1 VSSRYASGD
10 DRGVLVTGCS
20 SGIGRSIAQRLARG
34 GWTVF
39 ATVRREKD
47 RESLLSLGE
56 KNLVPVCPFELTE
69 VDRISRVMDFVGA
82 ELARRG
88 LPGLYA
94 LVNNA
99 GGGSVAPIE
108 LLDLSLF
115 ELELKARLV
124 GTVGLVQKA
133 LPLLRKGGGR
143 IVWIVT
149 PAIIPT
155 PYVADIHACDF
166 AVNCVVRTLGI
177 ELAPWEI
184 PCVQV
189 RCGGIRTGKGLGTTK
204 EVESLLRHPKADLY
218 RERLEAWSRAM
229 AEFDGRRTAPEKVAM
244 LVEKALRSRFPRK
257 RYSVGYMHRAA
268 AFLESLPQ
276 CWVDRILSSRF

>member
-1 VSSRYASGD
+1 MSSHYASGD
-10 DRGVLVTGCS
+10 GRGVLVTGCS

-39 ATVRREKD
+39 ATVRKDQD
-47 RESLLSLGE
+47 REGLSRLGE
-56 KNLVPVCPFELTE
+56 RNLVPVCPFELTE
-69 VDRISRVMDFVGA
+69 GDQVSRAVDFVGA
-82 ELARRG
+82 ELDRRG
-88 LPGLYA
+88 QSGLYA
-94 LVNNA
+94 VVNNA
-99 GGGSVAPIE
+99 GSGSVAPIE

-115 ELELKARLV
+115 ELELKVRLV
-124 GTVGLVQKA
+124 GAVGLVQKA
-133 LPLLRKGGGR
+133 LPLLREGGGR

-155 PYVADIHACDF
+155 PFVADIHACDF

-177 ELAPWEI
+177 ELAPWKI

-189 RCGGIRTGKGLGTTK
+189 RCGGIRTGKGLETTK
-204 EVESLLRHPKADLY
+204 EVESLLRHPKANLY
-218 RERLEAWSRAM
+218 REHIEAWSGAM
-229 AEFDGRRTAPEKVAM
+229 AEFDRRRTPPDKVAM

-276 CWVDRILSSRF
+276 SWVDRILTSRF

>member
-1 VSSRYASGD
+1 MSSDYVSGD
-10 DRGVLVTGCS
+10 GRGVIVTGCS
-20 SGIGRSIAQRLARG
+20 SGIGRSIALRLAQG

-39 ATVRREKD
+39 ATVRKDKD
-47 RESLLSLGE
+47 REALSRLG
-56 KNLVPVCPFELTE
+56 KRNIVPVWPFDLTE
-69 VDRISRVMDFVGA
+69 SDLVSRAVDFVGE
-82 ELARRG
+82 ELARRAHS
-88 LPGLYA
+88 GLYA

-124 GTVGLVQKA
+124 GAVGLVQKT
-133 LPLLRKGGGR
+133 LPLLREGGGR
-143 IVWIVT
+143 ILWIVT

-155 PYVADIHACDF
+155 PYVTDIHACDF

-177 ELAPWEI
+177 ELAPWKI

-189 RCGGIRTGKGLGTTK
+189 RCGGIRTEKGMETTR
-204 EVESLLRHPKADLY
+204 EAESLLHHAKASLY
-218 RERLEAWSRAM
+218 RERIEAWMGDM
-229 AEFDGRRTAPEKVAM
+229 AKFDRKRTPPEKVAM
-244 LVEKALRSRFPRK
+244 LVEKVLRSRFPRK
-257 RYSVGYMHRAA
+257 RYSVGYMHKAA

-276 CWVDRILSSRF
+276 PWVDKILSSRF